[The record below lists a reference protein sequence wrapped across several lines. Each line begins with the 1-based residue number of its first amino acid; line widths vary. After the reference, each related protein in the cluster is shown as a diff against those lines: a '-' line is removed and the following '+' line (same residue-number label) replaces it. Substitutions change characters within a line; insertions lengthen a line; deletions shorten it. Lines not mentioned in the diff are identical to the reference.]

1 MAFSQF
7 KDRGPV
13 FLPPNP
19 SNLWVYGALHHF
31 CCIFRHQ
38 WSSLSPSIS
47 IWCFLI
53 FFTVLHVNF
62 KGNVRTPKKTL
73 SSSFFQCTVI
83 PRNQLGAGLSGHH
96 PGSNSIDNLPIPRL
110 GLHTALPFFSSFFQV
125 IPAICLHHPFI
136 YFPKLWLWF
145 PISINDADW
154 PTQPITRIIKDD
166 SELHYGPSFLLLSI
180 LYARFNKHVIP
191 NRIFLQISSW
201 TQCATLTD
209 GKKCLAWRNY
219 LNHQP

>member
-1 MAFSQF
+1 MVLCITSV
-7 KDRGPV
+7 V
-13 FLPPNP
+13 FFGTNKV
-19 SNLWVYGALHHF
+19 VYPQA
-31 CCIFRHQ
+31 
-38 WSSLSPSIS
+38 SAYDVSLF
-47 IWCFLI
+47 FLI
-53 FFTVLHVNF
+53 Y
-62 KGNVRTPKKTL
+62 RTLCEFQKKHKNSKKTL

-83 PRNQLGAGLSGHH
+83 PRNHFGAGLSGHH

-110 GLHTALPFFSSFFQV
+110 GPHTALPFFSSLFQV
-125 IPAICLHHPFI
+125 IPAICLNHAFI

-145 PISINDADW
+145 PISINAADW
-154 PTQPITRIIKDD
+154 PPQPITRIIKDD